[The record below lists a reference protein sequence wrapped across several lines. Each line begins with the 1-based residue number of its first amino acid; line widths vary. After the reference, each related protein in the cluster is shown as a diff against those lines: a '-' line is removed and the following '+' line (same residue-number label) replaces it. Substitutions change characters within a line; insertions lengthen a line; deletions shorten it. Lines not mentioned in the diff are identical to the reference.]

1 MMGNDRGRVGTNGA
15 ACDKDSVTGSS
26 VGECWVIVGCT
37 VLVGGMAFWIA
48 SCGLGAIRRVATGCV
63 AVADCMSGICVL
75 AARVCRATRLC
86 VALRVADAVLVRD
99 NVLVA
104 AGVLVRVLVR
114 DAVLVLLGVRVV
126 EGVLVWLGVRVVEGV
141 LVWLGVRVN
150 DGVLVSLGVRV
161 TDGVLVRLGVRVT
174 DGVLVGLLVWVC
186 DAVVVGEGT
195 AVSLGVS
202 VGTGTVSLG
211 GDSRVAVAVDAAVA
225 AAVGWGVSLSSPT
238 MVTTG
243 RFGVWVGVGGMV
255 GMEGV
260 AVSVVVTTSSAL
272 LAPGDGADLSHSAA
286 PSLRRP

>member
-1 MMGNDRGRVGTNGA
+1 
-15 ACDKDSVTGSS
+15 
-26 VGECWVIVGCT
+26 VGESWVIVGCT
-37 VLVGGMAFWIA
+37 VFVGGMAVWIA
-48 SCGLGAIRRVATGCV
+48 SCGLGAIRRVANGCV
-63 AVADCMSGICVL
+63 AVADCMSGVCAL

-114 DAVLVLLGVRVV
+114 EAVLVLLGVRVND
-126 EGVLVWLGVRVVEGV
+126 GVLVRLGVRVT
-141 LVWLGVRVN
+141 

-195 AVSLGVS
+195 AVSMGVS

-211 GDSRVAVAVDAAVA
+211 GDSEVAVAVDATVT
-225 AAVGWGVSLSSPT
+225 AAVGWGVLLSSPT

-286 PSLRRP
+286 PSVRRP

>member
-1 MMGNDRGRVGTNGA
+1 M
-15 ACDKDSVTGSS
+15 
-26 VGECWVIVGCT
+26 
-37 VLVGGMAFWIA
+37 
-48 SCGLGAIRRVATGCV
+48 
-63 AVADCMSGICVL
+63 
-75 AARVCRATRLC
+75 
-86 VALRVADAVLVRD
+86 
-99 NVLVA
+99 
-104 AGVLVRVLVR
+104 VRVLVR
-114 DAVLVLLGVRVV
+114 EAVLVLLGVRVND
-126 EGVLVWLGVRVVEGV
+126 GVLVRLGVRVTDGV
-141 LVWLGVRVN
+141 LVRLEVRVT

-161 TDGVLVRLGVRVT
+161 TDGVLVSLGVRVT
-174 DGVLVGLLVWVC
+174 DGVLVGLVVWVC
-186 DAVVVGEGT
+186 DGMVVGEGT

-211 GDSRVAVAVDAAVA
+211 GDSRVAVAVDAAVE

-260 AVSVVVTTSSAL
+260 EVSVVVTTSSAL